1 MTKEGLVTT
10 HNSDLQRAA
19 DILLRNKIEKLPVVD
34 ADGKLVGLITYK
46 DITKVQDHPKPVR
59 MRKAVCALRRG
70 SASHPT

>member
-1 MTKEGLVTT
+1 MTT

-19 DILLRNKIEKLPVVD
+19 DILLRNKIEVAVVD

-46 DITKVQDHPKPVR
+46 DITKVQDHPNACKDAKGR
-59 MRKAVCALRRG
+59 LRVAAG